1 MYRGNFFRAYGF
13 WHWGEG
19 FQTVLFTW
27 YMTFHAQLSATE
39 IGFYQAL
46 VLSPFLVFTL
56 IGGALTDRIGAGLSY
71 GISTLLF
78 AGILIGYGIL
88 DHAFGFV
95 PQLFFAYCV
104 AAGLVSAVSNPAID
118 TFIAEATP
126 APVQRNALL
135 AASAHNVAKLV
146 GTLTGLLI
154 PFLMAVGGFVVNGLL
169 MALSVLFLRL
179 HQRQAPRFVRPVA
192 TIRGGLG
199 DVIAHFRAMP
209 ESFDIWLASVM
220 LGLFMVPTGYILWP
234 LVLRERFPDYGDM
247 IALVNISSWIG
258 AITVTVV
265 AERLSDRIRFPGRW
279 ALGIWAFYSLGVLA
293 LMVVGSFWLLCATVM
308 VFGSV
313 KLGKALVYG
322 RYLAN
327 SPEGR
332 RGVLIALDQTA
343 FWGLATLGTFV
354 MGVMVDVVGL
364 YATISGVA
372 ACVMGFVLVLT
383 VRGNLTRITGQ

>member
-1 MYRGNFFRAYGF
+1 MYRSNFFRAYRF

-19 FQTVLFTW
+19 FQMVLFTW

-46 VLSPFLVFTL
+46 VLSPFQVFTL

-71 GISTLLF
+71 GVSTLLF
-78 AGILIGYGIL
+78 AGILISYGIL
-88 DHAFGFV
+88 DQAFGFM
-95 PQLFFAYCV
+95 PQFFFAYCV
-104 AAGLVSAVSNPAID
+104 AAGLVSAVSNP
-118 TFIAEATP
+118 P
-126 APVQRNALL
+126 PVQRNALL

-154 PFLMAVGGFVVNGLL
+154 PFLMAIGGFVVNGLL

-192 TIRGGLG
+192 SIRGGVG
-199 DVIAHFRAMP
+199 DVISHFCAMP

-220 LGLFMVPTGYILWP
+220 LGLFMVPTGYILWL
-234 LVLRERFPDYGDM
+234 LVLRKRFPEYGDM

-279 ALGIWAFYSLGVLA
+279 ALGIW
-293 LMVVGSFWLLCATVM
+293 
-308 VFGSV
+308 
-313 KLGKALVYG
+313 
-322 RYLAN
+322 R
-327 SPEGR
+327 
-332 RGVLIALDQTA
+332 
-343 FWGLATLGTFV
+343 
-354 MGVMVDVVGL
+354 
-364 YATISGVA
+364 
-372 ACVMGFVLVLT
+372 
-383 VRGNLTRITGQ
+383 